1 MACARAGE
9 MDARRADF
17 NRSGISGLLCC
28 GGQLFVIVVQPLPA
42 ALAHPLSSTFP
53 SSQLHARSFCFPRF
67 TFDPFF
73 FFALDVLRWA
83 DTCILVSSLRRSI
96 FAKGTYLKLTFRES
110 RALFGAPFFLSPA
123 FSPST
128 LVFCRLFTS
137 LPFSLS
143 LFRPFPSSLRNESC
157 IRFFRST
164 ILIPVVNFPFLS
176 PSLSFS
182 LYFSVFFYL
191 SECFASSS
199 FSAELLF
206 QLLAHLYILVSLF
219 LVPSV
224 LLSSFSCSMSR
235 SRVKP
240 SATTGSADEKGISSL
255 SLSLSSHSSVL
266 SVFQLPRSSSQDDCA
281 WSREGEERRCGA
293 RRRSSF
299 LNLSWDNRL
308 GVII

>member
-1 MACARAGE
+1 MNPA
-9 MDARRADF
+9 
-17 NRSGISGLLCC
+17 
-28 GGQLFVIVVQPLPA
+28 LFSVRPF
-42 ALAHPLSSTFP
+42 SCR
-53 SSQLHARSFCFPRF
+53 LHFPR
-67 TFDPFF
+67 P
-73 FFALDVLRWA
+73 
-83 DTCILVSSLRRSI
+83 
-96 FAKGTYLKLTFRES
+96 
-110 RALFGAPFFLSPA
+110 
-123 FSPST
+123 PS
-128 LVFCRLFTS
+128 VFCRLFTS
-137 LPFSLS
+137 LSFSLS

-182 LYFSVFFYL
+182 LYFSVFFFYL

-206 QLLAHLYILVSLF
+206 QLLAHLRILVSLF

-255 SLSLSSHSSVL
+255 FLSLSSPFLCSLRIPTSSLLFAGRLCV
-266 SVFQLPRSSSQDDCA
+266 VP
-281 WSREGEERRCGA
+281 
-293 RRRSSF
+293 RRRGTP
-299 LNLSWDNRL
+299 LRRPPAELLS
-308 GVII
+308 

>member
-1 MACARAGE
+1 MRDVRILIEAE
-9 MDARRADF
+9 YPD
-17 NRSGISGLLCC
+17 CC
-28 GGQLFVIVVQPLPA
+28 VAVVNYSSSSSNPYPP
-42 ALAHPLSSTFP
+42 LAHPLSSTFP

-73 FFALDVLRWA
+73 SFALDVLRWA

-137 LPFSLS
+137 LSFSLS

-164 ILIPVVNFPFLS
+164 ILIPVANFPFLS

-182 LYFSVFFYL
+182 LYFSVFFFTCPNASHLRL
-191 SECFASSS
+191 SPQNYSSS
-199 FSAELLF
+199 FLPTS
-206 QLLAHLYILVSLF
+206 VSLSPYF
-219 LVPSV
+219 LSPP
-224 LLSSFSCSMSR
+224 SSF
-235 SRVKP
+235 P
-240 SATTGSADEKGISSL
+240 L
-255 SLSLSSHSSVL
+255 SLA
-266 SVFQLPRSSSQDDCA
+266 P
-281 WSREGEERRCGA
+281 
-293 RRRSSF
+293 
-299 LNLSWDNRL
+299 
-308 GVII
+308 

>member
-1 MACARAGE
+1 

-17 NRSGISGLLCC
+17 NRSGISGLLFC

-42 ALAHPLSSTFP
+42 LAHPLSSTFP
-53 SSQLHARSFCFPRF
+53 PSQLHARSFCFPRF

-73 FFALDVLRWA
+73 SFALDVLRWA

-137 LPFSLS
+137 LSFTLS

-176 PSLSFS
+176 LP
-182 LYFSVFFYL
+182 
-191 SECFASSS
+191 
-199 FSAELLF
+199 LF
-206 QLLAHLYILVSLF
+206 
-219 LVPSV
+219 
-224 LLSSFSCSMSR
+224 
-235 SRVKP
+235 
-240 SATTGSADEKGISSL
+240 L
-255 SLSLSSHSSVL
+255 SLSISLVFFLLVRMLRIFVFLRRITLPASCPPLYPCLLISCPLRPPFLFLLLHESQSS
-266 SVFQLPRSSSQDDCA
+266 
-281 WSREGEERRCGA
+281 
-293 RRRSSF
+293 
-299 LNLSWDNRL
+299 
-308 GVII
+308 